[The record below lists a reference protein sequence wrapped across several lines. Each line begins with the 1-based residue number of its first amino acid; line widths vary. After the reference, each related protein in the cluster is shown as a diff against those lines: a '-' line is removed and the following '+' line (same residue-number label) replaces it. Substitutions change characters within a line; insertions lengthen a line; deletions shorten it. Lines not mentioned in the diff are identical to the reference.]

1 MKELQGKRAIV
12 TGGSRGIGKAIAE
25 TLARAG
31 AKVVITARHGDAAE
45 ETAAVIRAEGGEAL
59 ALSCDVADAGAVE
72 RLFGDVEKQWGGLDI
87 LINNAGIIDPIGHIW
102 ETDPDSFARLIAIN
116 INGVYHCARAAI
128 PLMRANGKDGGNI
141 VNISSGAAHR
151 PIEGW
156 SAYCTS
162 KAAVAMLTRCIDL
175 EAGPAAAPEAPVRV
189 FGFAPGTVE
198 TDMMRRIRQ
207 AGLGPVAKI
216 PAEAHG
222 PAEAV
227 GQAVAYLCT
236 QAAADLA
243 GQEIDIR
250 MPDLRRRVGLPP
262 LS

>member
-1 MKELQGKRAIV
+1 MNSLQGKRAIV
-12 TGGSRGIGKAIAE
+12 TGGSRGIGRAIAE
-25 TLARAG
+25 SLARHG
-31 AKVVITARHGDAAE
+31 ATVVVTARHGTAAE
-45 ETAAVIRAEGGEAL
+45 ETAAAIRAEGGEAL
-59 ALSCDVADAGAVE
+59 ALSCDVADAGAVGQMFREVEE
-72 RLFGDVEKQWGGLDI
+72 RFGGLDI
-87 LINNAGIIDPIGHIW
+87 LINNAGTIDPIGHVW
-102 ETDPDSFARLIAIN
+102 ETDPDAFARLIAVN
-116 INGVYHCARAAI
+116 VNGVYHCARAAI
-128 PLMRANGKDGGNI
+128 VLMRANGQAGGTI
-141 VNISSGAAHR
+141 VNLSSGAAHR

-175 EAGPAAAPEAPVRV
+175 EAGPATAPEAPVRV

-222 PAEAV
+222 PVDAV
-227 GQAVAYLCT
+227 GKTVAYLCT
-236 QAAADLA
+236 PAADDLA

-250 MPDLRRRVGLPP
+250 MPELRRRVGLPL

>member
-1 MKELQGKRAIV
+1 MSELQGKRAIV

-25 TLARAG
+25 TLAQAG

-45 ETAAVIRAEGGEAL
+45 DTAAAIRAGGGEAL
-59 ALSCDVADAGAVE
+59 SLSCDVADARAVE
-72 RLFGDVEKQWGGLDI
+72 QLFRNVKERLGGLDI

-102 ETDPDSFARLIAIN
+102 ETDPDAFSRLIAIN
-116 INGVYHCARAAI
+116 VNGVYHCARAAI
-128 PLMRANGKDGGNI
+128 PLMRANGRDGGTI

-162 KAAVAMLTRCIDL
+162 KAAVAMLTRSIDL
-175 EAGPAAAPEAPVRV
+175 EAGPAAMPEAPVRV

-198 TDMMRRIRQ
+198 TGMMQRIRQ

-250 MPDLRRRVGLPP
+250 MPDLRQRIGLPP
-262 LS
+262 LA